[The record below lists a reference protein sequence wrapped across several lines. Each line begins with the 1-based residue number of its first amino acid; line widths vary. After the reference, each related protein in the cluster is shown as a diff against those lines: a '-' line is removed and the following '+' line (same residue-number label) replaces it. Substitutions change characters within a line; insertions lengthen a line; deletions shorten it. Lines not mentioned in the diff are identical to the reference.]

1 MHHHRWSCCSFD
13 KYKHNKIIK
22 TLKGECFLRCEV
34 CGRKIHTDPVRTI
47 IEGAKLTVCV
57 ECSKHGKVIL
67 REEINPALK
76 MGINRST
83 KPISMVQ
90 RKRSVVA
97 KVDITQELIEDY
109 SNKIRV
115 AREKLLLSHEDLG
128 KKINEKA
135 SVLRHIEVG
144 KMAPNNQL
152 AAKLEHI
159 LRIKLLVPI
168 SVEKDTET
176 LRVVN
181 EELTLGDLVEMDKK
195 STEAPKERKRS

>member
-1 MHHHRWSCCSFD
+1 
-13 KYKHNKIIK
+13 
-22 TLKGECFLRCEV
+22 LRCEV
-34 CGRKIHTDPVRTI
+34 CGRKIHTDPIRAI

-67 REEINPALK
+67 YEEVNLSLK
-76 MGINRST
+76 TAINRPAR
-83 KPISMVQ
+83 PISMVQ
-90 RKRSVVA
+90 RKRPVVA

-128 KKINEKA
+128 KKISEKA
-135 SVLRHIEVG
+135 SLLRHIEVG

-152 AAKLEHI
+152 ATKLEHM

-168 SVEKDTET
+168 SVEKATEIH
-176 LRVVN
+176 RAVN
-181 EELTLGDLVEMDKK
+181 EELTLGDLVEMEKK
-195 STEAPKERKRS
+195 SAEAPKERKRS